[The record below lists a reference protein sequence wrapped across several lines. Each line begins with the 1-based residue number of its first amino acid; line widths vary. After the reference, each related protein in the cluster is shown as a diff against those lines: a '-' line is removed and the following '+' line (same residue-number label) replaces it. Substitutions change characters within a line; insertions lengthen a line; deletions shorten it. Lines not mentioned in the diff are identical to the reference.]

1 MKTRRSL
8 WGVLTIAL
16 AVAVGAGA
24 AEKKW
29 TLSEWLKDLD
39 SKIRRV
45 QDKHKNQKVAVAAVR
60 GDKAKPTTKLYWKG
74 EKGEVSDAEIA
85 DFKAAVDLAQTGK
98 PDEAR
103 AALDAFLAKYP
114 ATAMKADATSLAMAM
129 SKTSAST
136 SRRSGLTISNRV
148 SRASSTCPETT
159 LAEAMTPLTGATNC
173 SSSTRRPE
181 TSIGRPPARTP
192 FG

>member
-1 MKTRRSL
+1 MKTRRSV
-8 WGVLTIAL
+8 WGVLAMAL

-29 TLSEWLKDLD
+29 TLSDWLKDLD

-74 EKGEVSDAEIA
+74 EKAEVTDAEIA
-85 DFKAAVDLAQTGK
+85 DFKAAVDLAQSGK
-98 PDEAR
+98 ADDAR

-114 ATAMKADATSLAMAM
+114 TTVLKGDVEQTRSLLTAA
-129 SKTSAST
+129 
-136 SRRSGLTISNRV
+136 
-148 SRASSTCPETT
+148 P
-159 LAEAMTPLTGATNC
+159 AE
-173 SSSTRRPE
+173 S
-181 TSIGRPPARTP
+181 PAP
-192 FG
+192 AQ

>member
-24 AEKKW
+24 ADKKW
-29 TLSEWLKDLD
+29 TLSEWLKNLD

-103 AALDAFLAKYP
+103 AALDAFLVKYP
-114 ATAMKADATSLAMAM
+114 ATAMKADVEQTRSLLTAAPVE
-129 SKTSAST
+129 SA
-136 SRRSGLTISNRV
+136 
-148 SRASSTCPETT
+148 A
-159 LAEAMTPLTGATNC
+159 
-173 SSSTRRPE
+173 
-181 TSIGRPPARTP
+181 PAQ
-192 FG
+192 

>member
-1 MKTRRSL
+1 MKTRRSV
-8 WGVLTIAL
+8 WGVLAL

-29 TLSEWLKDLD
+29 TLSDWLKDLD

-74 EKGEVSDAEIA
+74 EKAEVTDAEIA
-85 DFKAAVDLAQTGK
+85 DFKAAVDLAQSGK
-98 PDEAR
+98 ADDAR

-114 ATAMKADATSLAMAM
+114 ATVLKGDVEQTRSL
-129 SKTSAST
+129 
-136 SRRSGLTISNRV
+136 LT
-148 SRASSTCPETT
+148 AAP
-159 LAEAMTPLTGATNC
+159 AE
-173 SSSTRRPE
+173 S
-181 TSIGRPPARTP
+181 PAP
-192 FG
+192 AQ